1 MNYHFKNLIFEG
13 GGVKG
18 IAYIGALSVL
28 EQKGVLKN
36 IKRVGGASA
45 GAIIALLLALE
56 YSVAEIKEI
65 MWSMDLERFM
75 DSSWGVIRNTD
86 RLLKEF
92 GWYKGDYFQNWISD
106 LVEKKTGS
114 KLTTFQELDK
124 QKLSRQLYL
133 IGTNLST
140 GFAAI
145 FSNRHT
151 PEMTLVEAVRI
162 SMSIPLFFTAV
173 RNKDHDVCVD
183 GGALENYPIKLFDR
197 SSYID
202 HYFRSTDYY
211 DEVNISKSIEEMD
224 SYVYNVETLGFR
236 LDSWKEIRIFEGVEE
251 PEHIEIKGIF
261 DYIKRLITTL
271 LDSQQN
277 RHLHSDDWQRT
288 VYIDSLSIKTTDFG
302 LSEEKKLELVE
313 SGKQFT
319 EKYFS
324 WFERSKDEVV
334 NRPVGYYD
342 IIS

>member
-1 MNYHFKNLIFEG
+1 
-13 GGVKG
+13 
-18 IAYIGALSVL
+18 
-28 EQKGVLKN
+28 VLKN

-45 GAIIALLLALE
+45 GAIIALLLALD

-75 DSSWGVIRNTD
+75 DSSWGVIRNTE
-86 RLLKEF
+86 RLLKDF
-92 GWYKGDYFQNWISD
+92 GWYRGDFFQNWIGD

-114 KLTTFQELDK
+114 RLTTFQELDK
-124 QKLSRQLYL
+124 RKLSRQLYL

-145 FSNRHT
+145 FSNKHT
-151 PEMTLVEAVRI
+151 PEMTIVEAVRI

-197 SSYID
+197 GSYID

-211 DEVNISKSIEEMD
+211 DEVNISNNIEEMD
-224 SYVYNVETLGFR
+224 PYVFNVETLGFR
-236 LDSWKEIRIFEGVEE
+236 LDSWKDIRLFEGVEE

-288 VYIDSLSIKTTDFG
+288 VYIDSLSVRTTDFD
-302 LSEEKKLELVE
+302 LSEEKKNELVE
-313 SGKQFT
+313 SGKQCT
-319 EKYFS
+319 EKYFN
-324 WFERSKDEVV
+324 WFERSNDEVV
-334 NRPVGYYD
+334 NRPGGYYD